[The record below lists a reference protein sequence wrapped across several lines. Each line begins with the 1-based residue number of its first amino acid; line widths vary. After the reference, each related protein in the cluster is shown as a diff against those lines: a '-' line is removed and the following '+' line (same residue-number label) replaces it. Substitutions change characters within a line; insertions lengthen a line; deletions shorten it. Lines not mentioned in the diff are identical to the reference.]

1 MVVAAVRLPLVVRVL
16 PLSVLL
22 LLLPLPLAVL
32 LLLPLP
38 LVVLQQLPLPL
49 VVLQQL
55 PLPLVVVVVLLHSL
69 RERLRCV
76 TNLAYIR
83 FTFI

>member
-49 VVLQQL
+49 VV
-55 PLPLVVVVVLLHSL
+55 VVVLLHSL